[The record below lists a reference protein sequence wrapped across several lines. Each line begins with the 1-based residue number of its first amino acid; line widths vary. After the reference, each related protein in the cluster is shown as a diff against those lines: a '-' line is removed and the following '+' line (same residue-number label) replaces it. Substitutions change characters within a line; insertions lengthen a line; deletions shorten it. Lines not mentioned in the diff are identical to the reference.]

1 MKFTQIMKPIFVI
14 YIFFMFGCAGTVG
27 HLRAM
32 PSAHFPTHQD
42 LKLPPDIPAD
52 IKLHCIREEEI
63 QYGDLGTTNSEC
75 IYVSV
80 DASSL
85 IGAGPTPDQKTRTK
99 IFSTLMGISE
109 MNCNNWLQR
118 VFANKAG
125 LDFGKGLM
133 SDIMTGVSAGIVTL
147 SAPASAVLNGV
158 NLVSSKGVDNFN
170 KTYFYDKTFQ
180 AMEAA
185 IRAERAKRKALL
197 ISRSANYSQYS
208 IVEELAD
215 LGYFDDACS
224 IKEGLNALANLAE
237 ESKKTNE
244 ENKLEVES
252 APKKNKIDIFK
263 GKKWR

>member
-1 MKFTQIMKPIFVI
+1 MKFTQIMKLVFVI

-63 QYGDLGTTNSEC
+63 QYRDLDTTNSEC
-75 IYVSV
+75 IFVSV

-85 IGAGPTPDQKTRTK
+85 SGASLTRDQRTN
-99 IFSTLMGISE
+99 IFSTLLGISE

-197 ISRSANYSQYS
+197 ISRSADYSKYS

-224 IKEGLNALANLAE
+224 IKEGLNALSNLAE

-244 ENKLEVES
+244 KNKLEVES
-252 APKKNKIDIFK
+252 ATNKVETFK
-263 GKKWR
+263 RKEWR